1 MTKKA
6 VYYSRNEK
14 TIAFA
19 CGRHYGG
26 DRTMILEQVKEI
38 IANQMG
44 VSADEINAGTS
55 LKDDL
60 QADSLDV
67 VELVMA
73 AEEKFGVEIDEE
85 AVISMVTV
93 GDVVSYIEKKQN

>member
-1 MTKKA
+1 MKKLSHLHA
-6 VYYSRNEK
+6 AGITEVTGS
-14 TIAFA
+14 
-19 CGRHYGG
+19 
-26 DRTMILEQVKEI
+26 MILEQVKEI

-44 VSADEINAGTS
+44 VAADEINAGTS

-85 AVISMVTV
+85 AVLSMVTV

>member
-1 MTKKA
+1 MKKLSHLHA
-6 VYYSRNEK
+6 AGIMEVTGS
-14 TIAFA
+14 
-19 CGRHYGG
+19 
-26 DRTMILEQVKEI
+26 MILEQVKEI

-85 AVISMVTV
+85 AVLSMVTV

>member
-1 MTKKA
+1 
-6 VYYSRNEK
+6 
-14 TIAFA
+14 
-19 CGRHYGG
+19 
-26 DRTMILEQVKEI
+26 MILEQVKEI

>member
-1 MTKKA
+1 
-6 VYYSRNEK
+6 
-14 TIAFA
+14 
-19 CGRHYGG
+19 
-26 DRTMILEQVKEI
+26 MILEQVKQI
-38 IANQMG
+38 IADQMG

-85 AVISMVTV
+85 AVLSMVTV

>member
-1 MTKKA
+1 
-6 VYYSRNEK
+6 
-14 TIAFA
+14 
-19 CGRHYGG
+19 
-26 DRTMILEQVKEI
+26 MILEQVKEI

-85 AVISMVTV
+85 AVLSMVTV

>member
-1 MTKKA
+1 MKKLSHLHA
-6 VYYSRNEK
+6 AGIMEVTGS
-14 TIAFA
+14 
-19 CGRHYGG
+19 
-26 DRTMILEQVKEI
+26 MILEQVKEI

-44 VSADEINAGTS
+44 VAADEINAGTS

-85 AVISMVTV
+85 AVLSMVTV

>member
-1 MTKKA
+1 MKKLSHLHA
-6 VYYSRNEK
+6 AGITEVTGY
-14 TIAFA
+14 
-19 CGRHYGG
+19 
-26 DRTMILEQVKEI
+26 MILEQVKEI

-85 AVISMVTV
+85 AVLSMVTV

>member
-1 MTKKA
+1 MKKLSHLHA
-6 VYYSRNEK
+6 AGIMEVTGS
-14 TIAFA
+14 
-19 CGRHYGG
+19 
-26 DRTMILEQVKEI
+26 MILEQVKEI

-44 VSADEINAGTS
+44 VSVDEINAGTS

-85 AVISMVTV
+85 AVLSMVTV